1 MSNYHSGRLGLV
13 PDAFYLGLIS
23 LAIQVAYA
31 RLASGFAGGN
41 EIYLSVFFF
50 IWLFFTGI
58 GAIVIKTSKL
68 PALFILLGILTMG
81 LSTLFYLAPGLIGIL
96 PGQLIPP
103 SIYLITLT
111 IILIPL
117 CLVNGGL
124 FSSIAAGLKSQGKSG
139 RTYWA
144 EALGA
149 LIGGIIA
156 TIYYSLG
163 GRDYSLVVFAG
174 ILCIVPIIGANRIY
188 QATIGLFAVLIL
200 ILGLGNRIEDG
211 LLKYRYQPFDYAGSV
226 SGRMIRYDAV
236 KTDEIT
242 TLYAGGLKVA
252 DFPDAITGQEI
263 FYWPYL
269 LKPEIM
275 NIALIGAETHM
286 VDNYIPAYIKRT
298 YIYPDSR
305 WRDLIDS
312 AYLPSKNNCL
322 IADPVSRF
330 RQGAQTYDAIML
342 NLGDLLSLYDKRLE
356 TGYFLDLCRQ
366 NLSAEGIL
374 CVRLPAYEG
383 IWHGNL
389 KIRINDVYNNLKQ
402 PFGEVIVIPG
412 DYIYFIAGCGRS
424 INNDMLAA
432 NLAEQRINSSY
443 FTPALIQSRL
453 NEFKLTEVLS
463 QLKSHSRPLDSM
475 VIGPGLAYYLA
486 RFNPAF
492 DMPKYI
498 NPLAAI
504 AFFTFLAIVAILI
517 IKPKT
522 KSVITV
528 LNIVYFGLASFLFE
542 LMVMYSIQIIGGY
555 LYLALGIVVSMFML
569 GLAGGSYLGT
579 YKIINSDNLPNTITS
594 GSVFSI
600 ILIAAAASAFMW
612 IHANI
617 FILLIILMVAGFA
630 GGYGFAANARIFDNK
645 PGLPYGIDLAGALIG
660 ALGGMMVLLGVI
672 PIEVV
677 LAAILAGGII
687 LVATNKAL
695 C

>member
-1 MSNYHSGRLGLV
+1 MSLLSNYHSGRLGLV

-242 TLYAGGLKVA
+242 TLYAG
-252 DFPDAITGQEI
+252 EI
-263 FYWPYL
+263 
-269 LKPEIM
+269 
-275 NIALIGAETHM
+275 
-286 VDNYIPAYIKRT
+286 
-298 YIYPDSR
+298 
-305 WRDLIDS
+305 
-312 AYLPSKNNCL
+312 
-322 IADPVSRF
+322 
-330 RQGAQTYDAIML
+330 
-342 NLGDLLSLYDKRLE
+342 
-356 TGYFLDLCRQ
+356 
-366 NLSAEGIL
+366 
-374 CVRLPAYEG
+374 
-383 IWHGNL
+383 
-389 KIRINDVYNNLKQ
+389 
-402 PFGEVIVIPG
+402 
-412 DYIYFIAGCGRS
+412 GR
-424 INNDMLAA
+424 AH
-432 NLAEQRINSSY
+432 
-443 FTPALIQSRL
+443 
-453 NEFKLTEVLS
+453 V
-463 QLKSHSRPLDSM
+463 
-475 VIGPGLAYYLA
+475 
-486 RFNPAF
+486 
-492 DMPKYI
+492 
-498 NPLAAI
+498 
-504 AFFTFLAIVAILI
+504 
-517 IKPKT
+517 
-522 KSVITV
+522 
-528 LNIVYFGLASFLFE
+528 
-542 LMVMYSIQIIGGY
+542 
-555 LYLALGIVVSMFML
+555 
-569 GLAGGSYLGT
+569 
-579 YKIINSDNLPNTITS
+579 
-594 GSVFSI
+594 
-600 ILIAAAASAFMW
+600 
-612 IHANI
+612 
-617 FILLIILMVAGFA
+617 
-630 GGYGFAANARIFDNK
+630 
-645 PGLPYGIDLAGALIG
+645 
-660 ALGGMMVLLGVI
+660 
-672 PIEVV
+672 
-677 LAAILAGGII
+677 
-687 LVATNKAL
+687 
-695 C
+695 